1 MAKNNKEIS
10 SKQKTLILAEALVP
24 GCIISKL
31 AKSHGISKGTIYTW
45 IKKSQN
51 PQINK
56 SNTENSS
63 IDNSFVE
70 INLINTKNQTNCKRP
85 AKPVLIFAIMLVLG
99 SRVANQRFSLS
110 YDLVFVRGHV
120 LYHFSLLN
128 IQI

>member
-63 IDNSFVE
+63 IDNGFVE
-70 INLINTKNQTNCKRP
+70 INLINTKNQTNSTLEK
-85 AKPVLIFAIMLVLG
+85 ASLIF
-99 SRVANQRFSLS
+99 NNFSLCIEGKLAS
-110 YDLVFVRGHV
+110 DKLIAIIKI
-120 LYHFSLLN
+120 LEE
-128 IQI
+128 QPC